1 MLRSKCH
8 SFEELPVILNM
19 KEVAD
24 VLGISESSAYD
35 LCRTHDFPS
44 FRVGNR
50 ILVKRDA
57 LVEWVDRQSTNTN
70 NGKKVC

>member
-35 LCRTHDFPS
+35 LCRTDSFPS
-44 FRVGNR
+44 FRIGNR
-50 ILVKRDA
+50 ILIKRDK
-57 LVEWVDRQSTNTN
+57 LVEWIDQQRKN
-70 NGKKVC
+70 N